1 MELHPGI
8 RIDKI
13 PVAGAA
19 GLFFVLATLFL
30 FLLGIPA
37 VRWFFFI
44 SLPVGALGGVGL
56 YLWRQ
61 QTRW

>member
-1 MELHPGI
+1 MEPHPGI

-13 PVAGAA
+13 PISGAA
-19 GLFFVLATLFL
+19 GLLFVLGTLVNFL
-30 FLLGIPA
+30 IGLPAARGFLL
-37 VRWFFFI
+37 I
-44 SLPVGALGGVGL
+44 SLPAGVVGDIGL